1 VIPEAWPGFEVHY
14 RFRNTVHHIKVERRP
29 GNSRNVLRVTYDD
42 QVREDRRIPLQD
54 DRREHW
60 IDVVVGDA

>member
-1 VIPEAWPGFEVHY
+1 MAFM
-14 RFRNTVHHIKVERRP
+14 VHHIKVERRP